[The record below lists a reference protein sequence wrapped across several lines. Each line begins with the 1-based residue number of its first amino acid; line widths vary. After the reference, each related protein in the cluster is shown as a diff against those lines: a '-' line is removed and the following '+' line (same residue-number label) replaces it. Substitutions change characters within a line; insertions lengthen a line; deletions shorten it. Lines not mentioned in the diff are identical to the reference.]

1 MIFYK
6 KETEKNWV
14 SGQTCTLDEG
24 GGGGV
29 EFSMAE
35 LRLKDNTNEN
45 KAQDTSS
52 NSKTEA
58 AKFKN
63 RTSCGSDEKPSE
75 SDNVT
80 SETKA
85 SERGLSSSDSGEEIP
100 KEICDAAREE
110 GSATTGSVR
119 NSDVFYHIYE
129 NELTMPDIMRLIQ
142 KDLSE
147 PYSIY
152 TYRYFIHNWPNLC
165 FMR

>member
-1 MIFYK
+1 
-6 KETEKNWV
+6 
-14 SGQTCTLDEG
+14 
-24 GGGGV
+24 
-29 EFSMAE
+29 MAE
-35 LRLKDNTNEN
+35 LRLKDDTNEN
-45 KAQDTSS
+45 TAQDTLS

-58 AKFKN
+58 VKLKD

-80 SETKA
+80 CETKA
-85 SERGLSSSDSGEEIP
+85 SERGLSSSDSSGEEIP

-110 GSATTGSVR
+110 GSATSGSLR
-119 NSDVFYHIYE
+119 DSDVFYHVYE

-142 KDLSE
+142 KDLTE

-165 FMR
+165 FMVSTRL